1 MRLSITFFLI
11 FFLISSVYINFN
23 NYSLVSSVSPTN
35 IANTG
40 GFFEGLK
47 FLRYSNDNIAYQD
60 LSNGKLDTYL
70 SHIPLQL
77 IDDAKRNSNLKVY
90 DRNGASYG
98 LLLNPANTSSSDNG
112 SQSFNPFS
120 IRDIRYALNFLID
133 RNFIINDILKGF
145 GTPIVE
151 PYGQF
156 SPEYQNVINVVE
168 PLKIQYNPGYALNLI
183 SNSMK
188 KSGGVMDNN
197 GKWIIHGNPVT
208 IKILIR

>member
-40 GFFEGLK
+40 GFLGGLK

-156 SPEYQNVINVVE
+156 SPEYQNVI
-168 PLKIQYNPGYALNLI
+168 
-183 SNSMK
+183 
-188 KSGGVMDNN
+188 
-197 GKWIIHGNPVT
+197 
-208 IKILIR
+208 